1 MAQLSRTKKYQ
12 EFRDKLDE
20 ETTAAQSQPVKP
32 RLSRVQNHQLSHASR
47 PMHVHEDPKARQS
60 AKSDFR
66 TSPVMD
72 ELLGEVKQY
81 NIDNGTRIT
90 DDTQINILRQLDTP
104 AETKKRTRHFL
115 PMEED
120 EDEGGSTMKLPKS
133 ISGESA
139 LSSLMPNQK
148 LTRINPVAI
157 KETEISQEE
166 VNRMIE
172 QAKAEEKKEIEKIV
186 LSSNDI
192 RADEKADTDRLD
204 VLMTRKEE
212 IDFEEEPVRP
222 RKKKKKKKT
231 AASKPKR
238 EETKV
243 VVKEDVEMPSA
254 KMRMRA
260 EDYDNDLSEKKSKKS
275 GMWLNIALIV
285 LINIAIDGP
294 SGVGKSSISNRL
306 AEHNHMTHLDTG
318 AMYRCV
324 ALAIRQNDVDLDD
337 EMALQRLLD
346 TIRISFDGPVVYLN
360 GNDVTEAIKVNEIS
374 NFTSKIATIPMVR
387 ERMVALQQKATEQK
401 NFIVDGRDIG
411 TTVLPD
417 AEVKI
422 FLSASPK
429 ARAERRY
436 NEYVEKGIESDYE
449 TIYQDIV
456 ARDYQDTHRKVSP
469 LRKADD
475 AIEVDTSDLTI
486 DEVEEVVQ
494 DIIDKAL

>member
-1 MAQLSRTKKYQ
+1 
-12 EFRDKLDE
+12 
-20 ETTAAQSQPVKP
+20 
-32 RLSRVQNHQLSHASR
+32 
-47 PMHVHEDPKARQS
+47 
-60 AKSDFR
+60 
-66 TSPVMD
+66 
-72 ELLGEVKQY
+72 
-81 NIDNGTRIT
+81 
-90 DDTQINILRQLDTP
+90 
-104 AETKKRTRHFL
+104 
-115 PMEED
+115 
-120 EDEGGSTMKLPKS
+120 KLPKS
-133 ISGESA
+133 ISEESA

-285 LINIAIDGP
+285 LIVLLLASIA
-294 SGVGKSSISNRL
+294 
-306 AEHNHMTHLDTG
+306 M
-318 AMYRCV
+318 
-324 ALAIRQNDVDLDD
+324 
-337 EMALQRLLD
+337 
-346 TIRISFDGPVVYLN
+346 
-360 GNDVTEAIKVNEIS
+360 
-374 NFTSKIATIPMVR
+374 
-387 ERMVALQQKATEQK
+387 
-401 NFIVDGRDIG
+401 
-411 TTVLPD
+411 
-417 AEVKI
+417 
-422 FLSASPK
+422 
-429 ARAERRY
+429 
-436 NEYVEKGIESDYE
+436 
-449 TIYQDIV
+449 TIYFVMGIS
-456 ARDYQDTHRKVSP
+456 A
-469 LRKADD
+469 
-475 AIEVDTSDLTI
+475 
-486 DEVEEVVQ
+486 
-494 DIIDKAL
+494 

>member
-1 MAQLSRTKKYQ
+1 
-12 EFRDKLDE
+12 
-20 ETTAAQSQPVKP
+20 
-32 RLSRVQNHQLSHASR
+32 
-47 PMHVHEDPKARQS
+47 
-60 AKSDFR
+60 
-66 TSPVMD
+66 MD

-133 ISGESA
+133 ISEESA

-285 LINIAIDGP
+285 LIVLLLASIA
-294 SGVGKSSISNRL
+294 
-306 AEHNHMTHLDTG
+306 M
-318 AMYRCV
+318 
-324 ALAIRQNDVDLDD
+324 
-337 EMALQRLLD
+337 
-346 TIRISFDGPVVYLN
+346 
-360 GNDVTEAIKVNEIS
+360 
-374 NFTSKIATIPMVR
+374 
-387 ERMVALQQKATEQK
+387 
-401 NFIVDGRDIG
+401 
-411 TTVLPD
+411 
-417 AEVKI
+417 
-422 FLSASPK
+422 
-429 ARAERRY
+429 
-436 NEYVEKGIESDYE
+436 
-449 TIYQDIV
+449 TIYFVMGIS
-456 ARDYQDTHRKVSP
+456 A
-469 LRKADD
+469 
-475 AIEVDTSDLTI
+475 
-486 DEVEEVVQ
+486 
-494 DIIDKAL
+494 

>member
-133 ISGESA
+133 ISEESA

-285 LINIAIDGP
+285 LIVLLLASIA
-294 SGVGKSSISNRL
+294 
-306 AEHNHMTHLDTG
+306 M
-318 AMYRCV
+318 
-324 ALAIRQNDVDLDD
+324 
-337 EMALQRLLD
+337 
-346 TIRISFDGPVVYLN
+346 
-360 GNDVTEAIKVNEIS
+360 
-374 NFTSKIATIPMVR
+374 
-387 ERMVALQQKATEQK
+387 
-401 NFIVDGRDIG
+401 
-411 TTVLPD
+411 
-417 AEVKI
+417 
-422 FLSASPK
+422 
-429 ARAERRY
+429 
-436 NEYVEKGIESDYE
+436 
-449 TIYQDIV
+449 TIYFV
-456 ARDYQDTHRKVSP
+456 MGMEA
-469 LRKADD
+469 
-475 AIEVDTSDLTI
+475 
-486 DEVEEVVQ
+486 
-494 DIIDKAL
+494 